1 MRLVIAVP
9 LLALLVLFAL
19 SNTHPVRLGLWPT
32 DFALELPLS
41 LAVLAGMAIGFLAGG
56 MVVWF
61 GEWSRRR
68 QAREADHRVRLLEA
82 QVAQMRAGDV
92 GRRLDP
98 PA

>member
-19 SNTHPVRLGLWPT
+19 SNSHPVRLGLWPT

-41 LAVLAGMAIGFLAGG
+41 IAVLAGMAIGFLAGG
-56 MVVWF
+56 AVVWF

-68 QAREADHRVRLLEA
+68 HAREAEHRIRLMESQIAEL
-82 QVAQMRAGDV
+82 RAGGL